1 MDETLN
7 ESLKNIFLKYLD
19 TALNRTKDKF
29 MIQQDKRE
37 QHETVFPDEYFPYEA
52 YSLLQN
58 GIEEQAVPTVK
69 EVAQIRAWICK
80 QTEWDMEQ
88 TFNRLTDREIMIV
101 YLKVFKELTFVQIG
115 KYMGESWQRIASS
128 YTYARKKLKRGIEN
142 GL

>member
-29 MIQQDKRE
+29 MTQQDKR
-37 QHETVFPDEYFPYEA
+37 
-52 YSLLQN
+52 
-58 GIEEQAVPTVK
+58 
-69 EVAQIRAWICK
+69 
-80 QTEWDMEQ
+80 EQ
-88 TFNRLTDREIMIV
+88 TFNRLTDREILIV

-128 YTYARKKLKRGIEN
+128 YTYARKKIEKRD
-142 GL
+142 